1 MAQVRLRYW
10 AALRAAAGTSSQVV
24 EAETLAQ
31 ALGAARAAHAGSP
44 RFAAVLDICS
54 VVVDGTPAGARDHAG
69 IALRD
74 GSVVE
79 LLPPFAG
86 GSGATP

>member
-24 EAETLAQ
+24 EADTLAQ
-31 ALGAARAAHAGSP
+31 ALAAVRAAHAGSP
-44 RFAAVLDICS
+44 RFGAVLDICS
-54 VVVDGTPAGARDHAG
+54 VVVDGTPAGSRDPATVVLHE
-69 IALRD
+69 
-74 GSVVE
+74 GSAVE

-86 GSGATP
+86 GGH